1 MMKYKIFVVLLFC
14 FSLIAFY
21 FLNHYTG
28 IVIDDFAY
36 ANFGKSVSNVSSF
49 IEVMNGHYHNL
60 NGRLLVNSLAILFL
74 KNSDKIWFDVAN
86 TIVFGLFQILI
97 YCVIGI
103 KRKDITITSYLAF
116 LTMCWFLLPGP
127 NHTLLWLDG
136 SFNYLWASTFVL
148 VFLYVHQRIMQ
159 KEQINGIWIPFLFL
173 LGFFSGGTHEVISLG
188 VSGALFFYYI
198 ANLKKF
204 RGGVIPLIIGF
215 FLGTLFVVL
224 APGNLVRVHSGGPGE
239 ATATLSIAQRVWG
252 MFSSIPSMIPVILL
266 VIVLCFQWWK
276 KRDIFKN
283 TIEAH
288 SILLLSTVISLFFIS
303 VVGAFQ
309 ERVFF
314 GVSLFSLIVL
324 HSLMSNFVYPFKKIG
339 IIIAVFIFSVGM
351 MVEYISVFAV
361 LKANKAVFDMDEIS
375 WRTSKDNVFELHT
388 KKMNRFV
395 STGLGGMDRN
405 FWSNKAMS
413 WYYGKEYMVF
423 VPSDIYQNTYKTNN
437 IEDKS
442 NLIVLPDSSKFNFY
456 LSAKSQ
462 IIVLPISDKDSV
474 DMQTAHRVTYLSVEP
489 IPCRHLDIRQRV
501 VKAIYGTLPIATN
514 NEKSMG
520 YILETSHGK
529 YLYFKSP
536 SLIPISKL
544 KSIQIE

>member
-1 MMKYKIFVVLLFC
+1 MIKQILLFVL
-14 FSLIAFY
+14 FILSLTGFY
-21 FLNHYTG
+21 LLNHYTG
-28 IVIDDFAY
+28 IAIDDFAY

-49 IEVMNGHYHNL
+49 IEAMNGHYHNL
-60 NGRLLVNSLAILFL
+60 NGRLLVNGLAILFL
-74 KNSDKIWFDVAN
+74 KNSDKIWFDTAN

-97 YCVIGI
+97 YSVIGI
-103 KRKDITITSYLAF
+103 KRKDITITSYLAL

-136 SFNYLWASTFVL
+136 SFNYLWASTLVL

-159 KEQINGIWIPFLFL
+159 KEQINGIWMPLLFL

-198 ANLKKF
+198 ANLNKF
-204 RGGVIPLIIGF
+204 RGGVIPLILGF

-224 APGNLVRVHSGGPGE
+224 APGNLVRVHSGGAGE
-239 ATATLSIAQRVWG
+239 ATTTLSVAQRLWG
-252 MFSSIPSMIPVILL
+252 MFASLPSMIPVVIL

-276 KRDIFKN
+276 KRDVFVW
-283 TIEAH
+283 TIKSH
-288 SILLLSTVISLFFIS
+288 SILLLSTLISLLFIS

-324 HSLMSNFVYPFKKIG
+324 LSLMSHFRLSFNKKWILLT
-339 IIIAVFIFSVGM
+339 VSVFSVLM
-351 MVEYISVFAV
+351 MIEYVSVFV
-361 LKANKAVFDMDEIS
+361 DLKANKAVFDKDEVV
-375 WRTSKDNVFELHT
+375 WRTSKDNVFEMHN

-395 STGLGGMDRN
+395 STGLGGMDRD

-437 IEDKS
+437 IVDKS
-442 NLIVLPDSSKFNFY
+442 NLIVLPDSSKLHFY

-462 IIVLPISDKDSV
+462 IIILPITDKDSL
-474 DMQTAHRVTYLSVEP
+474 DLQTTHRVTYQSAEP
-489 IPCRHLDIRQRV
+489 IPCQHLDIRQRV
-501 VKAIYGTLPIATN
+501 VKAIYGALPIATN

-529 YLYFKSP
+529 YLYFKAP

-544 KSIQIE
+544 KNIQIE